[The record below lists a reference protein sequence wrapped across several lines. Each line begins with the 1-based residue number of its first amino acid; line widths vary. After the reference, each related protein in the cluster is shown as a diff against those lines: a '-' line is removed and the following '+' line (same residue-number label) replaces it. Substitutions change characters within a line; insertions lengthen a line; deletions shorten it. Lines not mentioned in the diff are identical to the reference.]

1 MRVRLRH
8 DMSLYLTLS
17 SFPCSAALLAL
28 EVATAIPRSEQPAD
42 ESPYLAETDL
52 GPTCETELGRT

>member
-1 MRVRLRH
+1 
-8 DMSLYLTLS
+8 MSLYLTLS